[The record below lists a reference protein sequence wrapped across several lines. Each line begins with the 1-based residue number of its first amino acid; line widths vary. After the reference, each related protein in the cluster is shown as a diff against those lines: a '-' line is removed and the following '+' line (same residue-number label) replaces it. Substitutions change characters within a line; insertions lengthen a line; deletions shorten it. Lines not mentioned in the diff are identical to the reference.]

1 VRSRLDDALLRR
13 LAKRTRGAYFDASRP
28 GGELGRLLF
37 MLGGLSHGA
46 RGERLVERPVARF
59 PLCAGLAALLIGVEL
74 ARPRRRR
81 AVGEA
86 ATALHSERAAA
97 AVAALA
103 MIALPLLAFALL
115 ATPASAQSTWA
126 RGDRAFRAG
135 RWAEAESLYARR
147 AKGDP
152 RPELIVNHATA
163 RALKGE
169 RSEAG
174 QELSRFGDREGM
186 AGNAARYN
194 LGTVLGQQGE
204 IDRGIEYLR
213 RALERS
219 PGDDD
224 ARWNYEV
231 LLRRKQEQEQQQQQK
246 KQPSQ
251 SQSQPQQSNPQPG
264 GNPQPPG
271 NANPQPSPAP
281 QTGPSQS
288 GPPPQG
294 GAGGMTR
301 AQADQ
306 LLGAL
311 QEVERSERQRQ
322 QKLRVMR
329 QKRGKDW

>member
-1 VRSRLDDALLRR
+1 
-13 LAKRTRGAYFDASRP
+13 
-28 GGELGRLLF
+28 
-37 MLGGLSHGA
+37 
-46 RGERLVERPVARF
+46 
-59 PLCAGLAALLIGVEL
+59 VEL

-81 AVGEA
+81 AAGETA
-86 ATALHSERAAA
+86 PALHSERAAA
-97 AVAALA
+97 AVAALGLF
-103 MIALPLLAFALL
+103 ALPLLALCLL
-115 ATPASAQSTWA
+115 AVPARAQSAWA

-174 QELSRFGDREGM
+174 QELSRFGDRVGR

-204 IDRGIEYLR
+204 IDRGIETLR
-213 RALERS
+213 KALERS

-231 LLRRKQEQEQQQQQK
+231 LLRRKREQEQQKQK
-246 KQPSQ
+246 QKQKEP
-251 SQSQPQQSNPQPG
+251 SQSQPQPSNPQPG
-264 GNPQPPG
+264 GTPQPPG

-281 QTGPSQS
+281 QAGPSQN

-311 QEVERSERQRQ
+311 QEVERSERLRQ